1 MFIQD
6 VAFPIKLPSTRK
18 TTIHPTALI
27 ASTAILG
34 EGTVVGPRVI
44 IEDNVVIGA
53 HCTIEANAVI
63 ESAVVMGDHN
73 YIGYGA
79 IIGNRPQD
87 LKYAGESSQVV
98 IGAHN
103 QIREYVTINRG
114 TKGGGLI
121 TRIGD
126 YNIIMSYSHV
136 AHDCQIMN
144 HVVISNACNMAG
156 HVVLEDWATVGG
168 VVAIHQFVRVG
179 TMSMVGAHSWLN
191 KDVPPYCTVV
201 GNPAYLYGLNSERLR
216 RNAVSASDRILLKR
230 IYHAFFQRGVS
241 GENIQAQMAEEINH
255 SLAGQTMLSFVQETR
270 RGHYKVASQKDKLC
284 QS

>member
-79 IIGNRPQD
+79 IIGNKPQD
-87 LKYAGESSQVV
+87 LKYQGESSQVI
-98 IGAHN
+98 IGSHN

-114 TKGGGLI
+114 TRGGGML

-126 YNIIMSYSHV
+126 DNIIMSYSHI
-136 AHDCQIMN
+136 AHDCHIGN
-144 HVVISNACNMAG
+144 HVVISNSCNMAG
-156 HVVLEDWATVGG
+156 HVIVGDWATIGGMVG
-168 VVAIHQFVRVG
+168 IHQFVRIG
-179 TMSMVGAHSWLN
+179 TMSMVGGFSKII
-191 KDVPPYCTVV
+191 KDVPPFFIVE
-201 GNPAYLYGLNSERLR
+201 GNPALLYGLNSERLR
-216 RNAVSASDRILLKR
+216 RNVVSKQERRVLKKIYIDFAQQSMKIEDIQDRIDNASKQTFAVKALIDFLKESE
-230 IYHAFFQRGVS
+230 RGCYRV
-241 GENIQAQMAEEINH
+241 
-255 SLAGQTMLSFVQETR
+255 V
-270 RGHYKVASQKDKLC
+270 SQKVKAC